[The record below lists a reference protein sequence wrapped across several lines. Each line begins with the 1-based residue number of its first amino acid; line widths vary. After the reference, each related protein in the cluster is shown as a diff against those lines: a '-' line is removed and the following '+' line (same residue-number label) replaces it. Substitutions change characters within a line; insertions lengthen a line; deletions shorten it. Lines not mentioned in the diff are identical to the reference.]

1 MYICQYGL
9 VIGQDWISSD
19 LTQALDKMFN
29 DIKIGIRPKV
39 TVAEF
44 FKDYL
49 GKSILDLE
57 CFVDP
62 NDWGWDK
69 DKFRQ
74 LYQTV
79 TIRKEL

>member
-1 MYICQYGL
+1 MYICRDGL
-9 VIGQDWISSD
+9 VIAQTEMSSDWI
-19 LTQALDKMFN
+19 QALDKMFN
-29 DIKIGIRPKV
+29 DIKIGIKHKV

-49 GKSILDLE
+49 GKSMLDLE

-74 LYQTV
+74 LYRTI